1 MDAVEEARPTD
12 VLARPSIHGWRR
24 SLRSPWTTAIVVLLF
39 YTLWLAAFLLTG
51 HEARD
56 AIYLGK
62 PYVLQSHR
70 SAVIQYD
77 PTYHYV
83 ANNRQGY
90 DGQYAYFIAL
100 DPANA
105 RYYVDDAAYR
115 YTRILYPLA
124 ARLLALGQPALVPY
138 TLVAVNLLAAA
149 GGTLALAAWLKRKG
163 VSAWLALL
171 FGLSPG
177 VCWAIQRD
185 LTEPLGYALVALGVS
200 LFDFGGR
207 RRVLWASVAFGL
219 AALARESTLVF
230 PLVYALALVFTGSG
244 AASAHSPGRLKPRL
258 AGGLRML
265 LASARERTAQNWR
278 PMAVLLSLAVVP
290 FALYK
295 LFLLLWLGS
304 LGTPASL
311 TPVVVPFA
319 GVLAQWP
326 WGDEQGII
334 VGTVIL
340 PALVCA
346 GLAIWAIR
354 RRLADAATWALL
366 ANVLLF
372 VVLLNPRSYV
382 LDGTVRITLGV
393 TLAALLCV
401 PVLDLLTRRNRGW
414 LALCGALWLATL
426 PFWLAMPLMLQY

>member
-1 MDAVEEARPTD
+1 MDAVEVAARID
-12 VLARPSIHGWRR
+12 AASSHAVRSRRGW
-24 SLRSPWTTAIVVLLF
+24 LRSPWTTAIVVLLF
-39 YTLWLAAFLLTG
+39 YSVWLAAFFLTG

-56 AIYLGK
+56 AVYLGK
-62 PYVLQSHR
+62 PFVLQSHR

-124 ARLLALGQPALVPY
+124 ARLLALGQPALIPF
-138 TLVAVNLLAAA
+138 TLLAVNLLAVT
-149 GGTLALAAWLKRKG
+149 GGTLALAAWLRRRG
-163 VSAWLALL
+163 VSPWLALL

-185 LTEPLGYALVALGVS
+185 LTEPLGYALVALGVY

-207 RRVLWASVAFGL
+207 RRVLWAGVALGL
-219 AALARESTLVF
+219 AALAREATLVF
-230 PLVYALALVFTGSG
+230 PLVFALALAFAGGAEAPAHAAGEPHALFTF
-244 AASAHSPGRLKPRL
+244 ARQRL
-258 AGGLRML
+258 A
-265 LASARERTAQNWR
+265 TNWR
-278 PMAVLLSLAVVP
+278 RAALLLGLAVGP
-290 FALYK
+290 FLAYK
-295 LFLLLWLGS
+295 VFLLLWLGS

-319 GVLAQWP
+319 GVLAYWP
-326 WGDEQGII
+326 WGAEQDII

-346 GLAIWAIR
+346 ALGIWAIWR
-354 RRLADAATWALL
+354 KRLHAAIWALL

-372 VVLLNPRSYV
+372 VVMLNPRSYV

-393 TLAALLCV
+393 TVAALLCV
-401 PVLDLLTRRNRGW
+401 PAFDQLTRRNRGW

-426 PFWLAMPLMLQY
+426 PFWLAMPLTLRY

>member
-1 MDAVEEARPTD
+1 MAARTDAASSQAAR
-12 VLARPSIHGWRR
+12 SRR
-24 SLRSPWTTAIVVLLF
+24 AWLRSPWTAAALVLLF
-39 YTLWLAAFLLTG
+39 YVLWLAAFFLTG

-62 PYVLQSHR
+62 PFVLQSHR
-70 SAVIQYD
+70 SVVIQYD

-83 ANNRQGY
+83 ANDRQGY

-105 RYYVDDAAYR
+105 RYNVDDAAYR

-124 ARLLALGQPALVPY
+124 ARLLALGQPALVPF
-138 TLVAVNLLAAA
+138 TLLAVNLLAVT
-149 GGTLALAAWLKRKG
+149 GGTLALAAWLRRKG
-163 VSAWLALL
+163 VSPWLALL

-185 LTEPLGYALVALGVS
+185 LTEPLGYALVALGVY

-207 RRVLWASVAFGL
+207 RRVLWAGVAFGL
-219 AALARESTLVF
+219 AALARESTLIF
-230 PLVYALALVFTGSG
+230 PLVYGLALAFAGRPHALFTL
-244 AASAHSPGRLKPRL
+244 ARQRL
-258 AGGLRML
+258 A
-265 LASARERTAQNWR
+265 TNWR
-278 PMAVLLSLAVVP
+278 PTALLLGLAVGP
-290 FALYK
+290 FLAYK
-295 LFLLLWLGS
+295 VFLLLWLGS

-319 GVLAQWP
+319 GVLAHWP
-326 WGDEQGII
+326 WGAEQDII
-334 VGTVIL
+334 VGTVIF

-346 GLAIWAIR
+346 GLAIWALR
-354 RRLADAATWALL
+354 RRLADAAIWALL

-372 VVLLNPRSYV
+372 VVMLNPRSYV

-401 PVLDLLTRRNRGW
+401 PAFDRLTRRNRGW

-426 PFWLAMPLMLQY
+426 PFWLTIPLTLRY

>member
-1 MDAVEEARPTD
+1 MGAVEMAARTD
-12 VLARPSIHGWRR
+12 AASSHAARSRR
-24 SLRSPWTTAIVVLLF
+24 AWLRSPWTAAALVLLF
-39 YTLWLAAFLLTG
+39 YVLWLAAFFLTG

-62 PYVLQSHR
+62 PFVLQSHR

-83 ANNRQGY
+83 ANDRQGY

-124 ARLLALGQPALVPY
+124 ARLLALGQPALVPF
-138 TLVAVNLLAAA
+138 TLLAVNLLAVT
-149 GGTLALAAWLKRKG
+149 GGTLAVAAWLRRKG
-163 VSAWLALL
+163 VSPWLALL
-171 FGLSPG
+171 LGLSPG

-185 LTEPLGYALVALGVS
+185 LTEPLGYALVALGMY
-200 LFDFGGR
+200 LYDFGGL
-207 RRVLWASVAFGL
+207 RRVFWAGVAFGL
-219 AALARESTLVF
+219 AALARESTLIF
-230 PLVYALALVFTGSG
+230 PLVYGLALAFAGG
-244 AASAHSPGRLKPRL
+244 ATAPAHA
-258 AGGLRML
+258 AGGLKPW
-265 LASARERTAQNWR
+265 LAGRPHALFTLARQRLATNWR
-278 PMAVLLSLAVVP
+278 HTALLLGLAVGP
-290 FALYK
+290 FLAYK
-295 LFLLLWLGS
+295 VFLLLWLGS

-319 GVLAQWP
+319 GVLAHWP
-326 WGDEQGII
+326 WGAEQDII

-346 GLAIWAIR
+346 GLAIWALR
-354 RRLADAATWALL
+354 RRLADAAIWALL

-372 VVLLNPRSYV
+372 VVMLNPRSYV

-393 TLAALLCV
+393 TLAALVGV
-401 PVLDLLTRRNRGW
+401 PAFDRLTRRNRGW

-426 PFWLAMPLMLQY
+426 PFWLALPLTLRY